1 MPFPVDPNFEREG
14 LNNQI
19 LFYVFFFFFI
29 REPTRFTS
37 SILIEKATADLE
49 TPKQMLSR
57 KKIQSSDPANN
68 KIKEFSYWS
77 NIIKNLSKT
86 VWE

>member
-19 LFYVFFFFFI
+19 LFYVFFFFYSW
-29 REPTRFTS
+29 TNSFTS

>member
-1 MPFPVDPNFEREG
+1 MYFS
-14 LNNQI
+14 
-19 LFYVFFFFFI
+19 FFI

-49 TPKQMLSR
+49 TRKQMLSR
-57 KKIQSSDPANN
+57 KKNSEQRTIN
-68 KIKEFSYWS
+68 IKEFSYWS
-77 NIIKNLSKT
+77 NIIQNLSKT